1 LSFVDLR
8 SDTVTRPSPA
18 MREAMMRAEVGDDV
32 FGEDPTVNRLQEVV
46 ADLLGKEAAL
56 FVPSGTMGNEIC
68 LKALTQ
74 PGDEVVCEAG
84 CHFFNYESGAPG
96 LLAGVVL
103 RPLVGDHGVFTA
115 AQVEAV
121 LHPPVDHFAPTRVIA
136 VENTH
141 NSGGGTVFP
150 LAEIERLRGLADQ
163 HGLKMHLDGARLWNA
178 SVASGVPLRDWARHF
193 DSVSVCFSKGLGA
206 PVGSAVVGSHDFIAV
221 AHRYRKAFG
230 GGMRQVGILAAAC
243 LYALEHNQ
251 ERLQEDHANARRLAE
266 ALADLPGLHVDL
278 DRVETNI
285 VLIDIAASG
294 RSTGQALDEL
304 RQEGV
309 LLVPFGPTTLR
320 AVTHLDV
327 TRADVER
334 AVTAFR
340 RVFS

>member
-1 LSFVDLR
+1 LIDLR
-8 SDTVTRPSPA
+8 SDTVTKPSSA
-18 MREAMMRAEVGDDV
+18 MRQAMMQAEVGDDV
-32 FGEDPTVNRLQEVV
+32 FGEDPTVNRLQEMV

-56 FVPSGTMGNEIC
+56 FVPSGTMGNEVC

-74 PGDEVVCEAG
+74 PGDEVICEAG

-103 RPLVGDHGVFTA
+103 RPLVGTRGVITA
-115 AQVEAV
+115 EQVAAAIN
-121 LHPPVDHFAPTRVIA
+121 PPVDHFAPSRVVA

-141 NSGGGTVFP
+141 NSAGGTVFP
-150 LAEIERLRGLADQ
+150 LSEIERLRQLADER
-163 HGLKMHLDGARLWNA
+163 GLKMHLDGARLWNA
-178 SVASGVPLRDWARHF
+178 SVASGVPLSEFARPF

-206 PVGSAVVGSHDFIAV
+206 PVGSAVAGSRDFIAA

-243 LYALEHNQ
+243 IYALEHNLK
-251 ERLQEDHANARRLAE
+251 RLAEDHANARWLAE
-266 ALADLPGLHVDL
+266 ELASLPGLNVDL

-285 VLIDIAASG
+285 VLIDIAPSG
-294 RSTGQALDEL
+294 RSTEEVLADL
-304 RQEGV
+304 RREGV

-327 TRADVER
+327 DREDIER
-334 AVTAFR
+334 AVDAFR